1 MFNSITRST
10 PQKIGVLLNQ
20 LFNMKISIPTT
31 TLKGLQNLM
40 DEKSKTLTLK
50 YLKGHPRQ
58 YRFDASR
65 GVFNIQGEI
74 PVTKAG
80 KPFSL
85 IPISYRVFKDSL
97 FGTSKR
103 SWLELF
109 FIDNIG
115 AVASVMVHGY
125 SVEHFFNMSQKL
137 FYEDLKIT
145 EIKITITPQERQT
158 AKGEKYYIAEFEHEA
173 ADADYLKL
181 AKANTEGFELYREDT
196 IQPTNTMVV
205 WENYPLCIVEAEK
218 LEAAAD
224 EDTGEID
231 EAKLAPAIQLD
242 KVV

>member
-1 MFNSITRST
+1 
-10 PQKIGVLLNQ
+10 
-20 LFNMKISIPTT
+20 MKISLPTIS
-31 TLKGLQNLM
+31 LKELQNLM
-40 DEKSKTLTLK
+40 NAKSKTLDLK

-65 GVFNIQGEI
+65 GIFNIQGEM

-115 AVASVMVHGY
+115 AVASVMLHGY

-137 FYEDLKIT
+137 FYENLKIT

-173 ADADYLKL
+173 ADVDYLKL
-181 AKANTEGFELYREDT
+181 AKASTKDFELFREDT

-218 LEAAAD
+218 LEAATD
-224 EDTGEID
+224 KETGEIEEVAQLE
-231 EAKLAPAIQLD
+231 EAA
-242 KVV
+242 

>member
-1 MFNSITRST
+1 
-10 PQKIGVLLNQ
+10 
-20 LFNMKISIPTT
+20 MKISNPTIS
-31 TLKGLQNLM
+31 LKELQNLM
-40 DEKSKTLTLK
+40 NAKTKSLDLK

-65 GVFNIQGEI
+65 GLFNIQGEI
-74 PVTKAG
+74 PITKAG

-85 IPISYRVFKDSL
+85 IPISYRVFNDSL

-115 AVASVMVHGY
+115 AVASVMLHGY

-137 FYEDLKIT
+137 FYENLKIT

-173 ADADYLKL
+173 ADEEYLKL
-181 AKANTEGFELYREDT
+181 AQASTEDFELYREDT

-218 LEAAAD
+218 LEAATD
-224 EDTGEID
+224 KETGEVLD
-231 EAKLAPAIQLD
+231 AKLEPAAQLN
-242 KVV
+242 

>member
-1 MFNSITRST
+1 
-10 PQKIGVLLNQ
+10 
-20 LFNMKISIPTT
+20 MKVSIPTIS
-31 TLKGLQNLM
+31 LKELQNLM
-40 DEKSKTLTLK
+40 DEKSKTLALK

-65 GVFNIQGEI
+65 GIFNIQGEI

-115 AVASVMVHGY
+115 AVASVMLHGY

-137 FYEDLKIT
+137 FYENLKIT

-181 AKANTEGFELYREDT
+181 AKTSTQDFELYREDT

-205 WENYPLCIVEAEK
+205 WENYPLCIVENEK
-218 LEAAAD
+218 LEAATD
-224 EDTGEID
+224 KETGEID
-231 EAKLAPAIQLD
+231 EAKVEPVALLNEAT
-242 KVV
+242 

>member
-1 MFNSITRST
+1 LFNSFTRST

-20 LFNMKISIPTT
+20 LFTMKISIPTT

-40 DEKSKTLTLK
+40 DEKSKTLALK
-50 YLKGHPRQ
+50 YMKGHPRQ

-65 GVFNIQGEI
+65 GSFNIQGEI

-109 FIDNIG
+109 FIDSIG
-115 AVASVMVHGY
+115 AVASVMLHGY

-218 LEAAAD
+218 LEAAAV
-224 EDTGEID
+224 EEAAEI
-231 EAKLAPAIQLD
+231 EEVEPVKQLD
-242 KVV
+242 KVA

>member
-1 MFNSITRST
+1 
-10 PQKIGVLLNQ
+10 
-20 LFNMKISIPTT
+20 MKISILTL
-31 TLKGLQNLM
+31 TLKELKNLM
-40 DEKSKTLTLK
+40 DSTSKTLNLK

-85 IPISYRVFKDSL
+85 IPIGYRVFKDSL

-103 SWLELF
+103 NWLELF

-115 AVASVMVHGY
+115 AVASVMLHGY

-137 FYEDLKIT
+137 FYENLKIT

-158 AKGEKYYIAEFEHEA
+158 AKGEKYYIAEFEHET

-181 AKANTEGFELYREDT
+181 VKTSTEGFELYREDT
-196 IQPTNTMVV
+196 VQPTNTMIV

-218 LEAAAD
+218 LEAATNK
-224 EDTGEID
+224 ETGEI
-231 EAKLAPAIQLD
+231 EEVAELEKAA
-242 KVV
+242 

>member
-1 MFNSITRST
+1 
-10 PQKIGVLLNQ
+10 
-20 LFNMKISIPTT
+20 MKVSIPTI
-31 TLKGLQNLM
+31 TLKELQNLM
-40 DEKSKTLTLK
+40 DEKSKTLALK

-65 GVFNIQGEI
+65 GIFNIQGEI

-115 AVASVMVHGY
+115 AVASVMLHGY

-137 FYEDLKIT
+137 FYENLKIT

-173 ADADYLKL
+173 ADEDYLTL
-181 AKANTEGFELYREDT
+181 AKTSTQDFELYREDT

-205 WENYPLCIVEAEK
+205 WENYPLCIVENEK
-218 LEAAAD
+218 LEAATD
-224 EDTGEID
+224 KETGEID
-231 EAKLAPAIQLD
+231 EAKVATVAVLNEAS
-242 KVV
+242 

>member
-1 MFNSITRST
+1 
-10 PQKIGVLLNQ
+10 
-20 LFNMKISIPTT
+20 
-31 TLKGLQNLM
+31 M
-40 DEKSKTLTLK
+40 DEKSKTLALK

-85 IPISYRVFKDSL
+85 VPISYRVFKDLL

-103 SWLELF
+103 NWLELF

-173 ADADYLKL
+173 ADADYVKL
-181 AKANTEGFELYREDT
+181 AKTSIKDFELYREDT

-205 WENYPLCIVEAEK
+205 WENYPLCIVESEK
-218 LEAAAD
+218 LEAATD
-224 EDTGEID
+224 KESGEID
-231 EAKLAPAIQLD
+231 EAKAEPVALLNEAT
-242 KVV
+242 

>member
-1 MFNSITRST
+1 
-10 PQKIGVLLNQ
+10 
-20 LFNMKISIPTT
+20 MKISIPTL
-31 TLKGLQNLM
+31 TLKELKNLM
-40 DEKSKTLTLK
+40 DSTSKTLNLK

-85 IPISYRVFKDSL
+85 IPIGYRVFKDSL

-103 SWLELF
+103 NWLELF

-115 AVASVMVHGY
+115 AVASVMLHGY

-137 FYEDLKIT
+137 FYENLKIT
-145 EIKITITPQERQT
+145 EIKITITTQERQT

-181 AKANTEGFELYREDT
+181 VKTSTDGFELYREDT
-196 IQPTNTMVV
+196 IQPTNTMIV
-205 WENYPLCIVEAEK
+205 WENYPMCIVEAEK
-218 LEAAAD
+218 LEAATNK
-224 EDTGEID
+224 ETGEI
-231 EAKLAPAIQLD
+231 EEVAELEKAA
-242 KVV
+242 

>member
-1 MFNSITRST
+1 
-10 PQKIGVLLNQ
+10 
-20 LFNMKISIPTT
+20 MKISIPTLS
-31 TLKGLQNLM
+31 LKELENLM
-40 DEKSKTLTLK
+40 DEKSKALNLK

-103 SWLELF
+103 NWLELF

-115 AVASVMVHGY
+115 AVSSVMVHGY

-158 AKGEKYYIAEFEHEA
+158 AKGEKYFIAEFEHEA
-173 ADADYLKL
+173 ADPAYLKL
-181 AKANTEGFELYREDT
+181 VKANVKDFELYREDT
-196 IQPTNTMVV
+196 IQPTNTMIV
-205 WENYPLCIVEAEK
+205 WENYPLCIVESEK
-218 LEAAAD
+218 LEAATNM
-224 EDTGEID
+224 ETGEVD
-231 EAKLAPAIQLD
+231 EAKLETVTQLD
-242 KVV
+242 KVA

>member
-1 MFNSITRST
+1 MVRKQIFT
-10 PQKIGVLLNQ
+10 
-20 LFNMKISIPTT
+20 MKISIPTL
-31 TLKGLQNLM
+31 TLKALENLM
-40 DEKSKTLTLK
+40 DEKSKALNLK

-103 SWLELF
+103 NWLELF
-109 FIDNIG
+109 FIDDIG

-137 FYEDLKIT
+137 FYENLKIT

-158 AKGEKYYIAEFEHEA
+158 AKGEKYFIAEFEHEA
-173 ADADYLKL
+173 ADPAYLKL
-181 AKANTEGFELYREDT
+181 VKANVKDFELYREDT
-196 IQPTNTMVV
+196 IQPTNTMIV
-205 WENYPLCIVEAEK
+205 WENYPLCIVESEK
-218 LEAAAD
+218 LEAATD
-224 EDTGEID
+224 TETGEVD
-231 EAKLAPAIQLD
+231 EAKLEPVTELD
-242 KVV
+242 KVA